1 MIMTTPSLETTIRHT
16 TMASTLGELTLV
28 RDADRIRGLYFPHH
42 WHTPDTTSF
51 GPPSDADFA
60 ETIAQIEQYLAGTL
74 REFDLPLTPRGD
86 VFQCR
91 VWDHVQQIPYGETI
105 TYGELATRV
114 GEGTT
119 AQQVGAAVGRNPLC
133 ILIPCHRVV
142 GSGGKLTGYA
152 GGIARKRHLLE
163 LERQQVAVAERTPR
177 ARHRRRSGHRDG
189 GRRQQGA
196 ADRAGS

>member
-1 MIMTTPSLETTIRHT
+1 MMIRPSHEMTIWHA

-42 WHTPDTTSF
+42 WSMPDATSF
-51 GPPSDADFA
+51 GPLSDADFA
-60 ETIAQIEQYLAGTL
+60 ETIAQIQQYLTGTR
-74 REFDLPLTPRGD
+74 REFDLPFTPRGD

-91 VWDHVQQIPYGETI
+91 VWDHVQQIPYGETV

-114 GEGTT
+114 GRGST

-133 ILIPCHRVV
+133 ILVPCHRVV
-142 GSGGKLTGYA
+142 GSGGKFTGYA

-163 LERQQVAVAERTPR
+163 LERRQVAVVDRTPL
-177 ARHRRRSGHRDG
+177 
-189 GRRQQGA
+189 QQA
-196 ADRAGS
+196 LMTSF

>member
-74 REFDLPLTPRGD
+74 REFDLPLTPRVGPRPTD
-86 VFQCR
+86 PLR
-91 VWDHVQQIPYGETI
+91 RDHY
-105 TYGELATRV
+105 LR
-114 GEGTT
+114 
-119 AQQVGAAVGRNPLC
+119 GACDTSR
-133 ILIPCHRVV
+133 
-142 GSGGKLTGYA
+142 
-152 GGIARKRHLLE
+152 
-163 LERQQVAVAERTPR
+163 
-177 ARHRRRSGHRDG
+177 
-189 GRRQQGA
+189 
-196 ADRAGS
+196 